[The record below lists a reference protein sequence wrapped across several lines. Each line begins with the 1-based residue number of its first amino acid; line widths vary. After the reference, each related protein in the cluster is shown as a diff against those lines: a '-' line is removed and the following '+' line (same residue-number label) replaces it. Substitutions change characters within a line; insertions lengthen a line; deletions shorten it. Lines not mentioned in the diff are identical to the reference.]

1 MVELASEEGTLPNFD
16 DLWSYDDPASTET
29 KFRELLIAAK
39 ESKNPSYY
47 IQLLTQLARAEG
59 LQRKFEDAHR
69 TLDEVESLLK
79 TASAQSRVRYFLERG
94 RIFNSSD
101 QPAKAKPLFLQAWEL
116 ANAAHEDFYAVDAAH
131 MMAIVE
137 PQTGKMEWNLK
148 ALEIANASPETRVRR
163 WRGSLYNNIG
173 WDYFE
178 LKEYEKAL
186 AFFKSALQAREE
198 SEQIPEIRVAKWC
211 IAKTLRVL
219 DRVKE
224 ALEIQETLLAE
235 YEKAGQQ
242 DGFVYEEMAECLTTF
257 GRSDEAKRY
266 FAKAWEELSKDIWLK
281 EKETDRLKRLKE
293 LSE

>member
-1 MVELASEEGTLPNFD
+1 MRLRTAGARLP
-16 DLWSYDDPASTET
+16 DLDGLWDYDNPAFTET
-29 KFRELLIAAK
+29 KFRELLPAAK
-39 ESKNPSYY
+39 ESKNLSYY
-47 IQLLTQLARAEG
+47 IQLLTQLARTEG

-69 TLDEVESLLK
+69 TLDKVDSLLK
-79 TASAQSRVRYFLERG
+79 TASAQSRIRYFLERG

-101 QPAKAKPLFLQAWEL
+101 QPARAKPLFVQAWEL
-116 ANAAHEDFYAVDAAH
+116 ANSAHEDFYAVDAAH

-186 AFFKSALQAREE
+186 AFFKRALQVREE
-198 SEQIPEIRVAKWC
+198 SKQIPEIRVAKWC

-219 DRVKE
+219 DRVND

-242 DGFVYEEMAECLTTF
+242 DGFVYEEMAECLTTL
-257 GRSDEAKRY
+257 GRSEEAKRY
-266 FAKAWEELSKDIWLK
+266 FAKAYGELSKDIWLK
-281 EKETDRLKRLKE
+281 EKETDRLKRIKE